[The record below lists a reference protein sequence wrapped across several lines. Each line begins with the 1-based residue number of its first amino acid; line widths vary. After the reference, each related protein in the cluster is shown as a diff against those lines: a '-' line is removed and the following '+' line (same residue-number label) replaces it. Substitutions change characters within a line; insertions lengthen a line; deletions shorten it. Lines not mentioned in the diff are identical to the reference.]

1 MNPGFVNPGFMTS
14 ARTKRLL
21 AQVLGVTVLAVSLG
35 ACDIFSPKPSTPG
48 VSSVAPTNGATNV
61 GTSSNVRATLNL
73 PGSGQLNV
81 TTLTDQAVSL
91 TDAAGAV
98 VPAMRTVEGN
108 TLVLD
113 PAADLAKM
121 TSYTFEVTSDVQT
134 ADGTSLAPFTS
145 TFTTGTGS
153 GPSTG
158 GSLTANPEQVLFTAG
173 GSTSSDTRSVTLTN
187 GGSQVINV
195 SSLSISGADAAQFS
209 LSDTGAFSLE
219 PGASRD
225 LSLKFAKSGN
235 GPKLA
240 TLDIQSDD
248 TTAPNLSVPLGGL
261 GVEGQGGNKEPS
273 LQWILDTYGF
283 NIATGDQDPSTT
295 NLVNAPTE
303 GPVGQEVTPAQTF
316 TKASPTNPVTVEVLA
331 TFGVENDPVLD
342 FGYYTA
348 GDAGAQTEIFSIE
361 QTPTLNAQRLAPVVT
376 AAGSGT
382 VDGDTVTF
390 DPGTESFGLYSSWQ
404 TNRFFNKRE
413 VFTED
418 RLNTFDTL
426 KHHVRTYPFVNREG
440 NVEPNAYVMATD
452 EFNTKSGNDYND
464 IVVIVRNVIPGP
476 ATEETPTIPI
486 PPAPNTPPADGI
498 AGLKVSNALGLPYS
512 DRLVLQKIE
521 TTTGKPCDPA
531 ESSSCGP
538 TKERWTGIEFPT
550 TGMVTLQNTGG
561 SALQLGLSF
570 QNNNLFVLPNGES
583 SLTLQP
589 GETKELTVAF
599 NPVGYNS
606 KGVYPDGLLIQSG
619 TQSAGIQLAGLY
631 MLKPEGSR
639 EVYFAPLLNQ
649 LFGYKT
655 ELGAISSGGLLNPAP
670 GSPLAGE
677 EVRSAFWQAADSSKP
692 ISVLQIAAFYP
703 CCNITQFN
711 MKLISRGESKS
722 NPFAV
727 ISHSGND
734 TQSIY
739 PRQSNGDL
747 AQLTIDHQGAFEVNV
762 ANYSS
767 NTRGNIG
774 VRFWPL
780 RDRSGNLV
788 RDSYIVAQDFV
799 RPGCNGFGVP
809 DAPSDGSSSE
819 PPGNCDYNDNMY
831 IMENIQPVN

>member
-1 MNPGFVNPGFMTS
+1 MQIGHKKTLSFHKANRGVVLVLTMILS
-14 ARTKRLL
+14 ACSLFGN
-21 AQVLGVTVLAVSLG
+21 QMPYVVTV
-35 ACDIFSPKPSTPG
+35 SPAS
-48 VSSVAPTNGATNV
+48 GATNV
-61 GTSSNVRATLNL
+61 GTSSSVRATLNL
-73 PGSGQLNV
+73 PGDGLNV
-81 TTLTDQAVSL
+81 TTLTDQSVSL
-91 TDAAGAV
+91 TDAAGAL
-98 VPAMRTVEGN
+98 VPAARTMEGN

-113 PAADLAKM
+113 PTADLTA
-121 TSYTFEVTSDVQT
+121 TTRYTFAVTADVQT

-145 TFTTGTGS
+145 TFTTGTGP
-153 GPSTG
+153 GTGTG
-158 GSLTANPEQVLFTAG
+158 GSLAANPAQVLFTAG
-173 GSTSSDTRSVTLTN
+173 GSTSSDTRTFTLTN
-187 GGSQVINV
+187 SGSKTVNV
-195 SSLSISGADAAQFS
+195 SSLSISGANAAQFS
-209 LSDTGAFSLE
+209 LADSSTFSLE
-219 PGASRD
+219 PGTSRD
-225 LSLKFAKSGN
+225 LSLTFTKSSN

-240 TLDIQSDD
+240 TLDVQSDD
-248 TTAPNLSVPLGGL
+248 ATAPNLSVPLGGL

-283 NIATGDQDPSTT
+283 NIITGDLDPSTT

-303 GPVGQEVTPAQTF
+303 SAVGQEVAAQTF
-316 TKASPTNPVTVEVLA
+316 TKASPTSPVAVEVLA
-331 TFGVENDPVLD
+331 TFGVENNPVLD

-348 GDAGAQTEIFSIE
+348 GDQGSQTEIFSIE

-464 IVVIVRNVIPGP
+464 IVVIVRNVTPGE
-476 ATEETPTIPI
+476 ATEETPKTPI
-486 PPAPNTPPADGI
+486 PPVPNTPPANGV
-498 AGLKVSNALGLPYS
+498 AGLKVSNAFSFPYS

-531 ESSSCGP
+531 ESPSCDP
-538 TKERWTGIEFPT
+538 TKDRWTGIEFPT
-550 TGMVTLQNTGG
+550 TGTVNLQNTGS
-561 SALQLGLSF
+561 SALQLSLSF
-570 QNNNLFVLPNGES
+570 QNNNLFVFPNGES
-583 SLTLQP
+583 TLTLQP
-589 GETKELTVAF
+589 GQTYELEIEFGPTGF
-599 NPVGYNS
+599 DS
-606 KGVYPDGLLIQSG
+606 KGVYPSGLLIQSG
-619 TQSAGIQLAGLY
+619 GQSAGLQLAGLY

-655 ELGAISSGGLLNPAP
+655 NLGEFSNGGLQNPAP
-670 GSPLAGE
+670 DSPLAGE
-677 EVRSAFWQAADSSKP
+677 EVRSAFWETAKPGEP

-711 MKLISRGESKS
+711 MKLIDRGGSKT

-747 AQLTIDHQGAFEVNV
+747 AQLTIDHQGAFEVNI

-788 RDSYIVAQDFV
+788 ADSYIVAQDFAKE
-799 RPGCNGFGVP
+799 GCNGFGVP
-809 DAPSDGSSSE
+809 KSPGGGDPTGVGS
-819 PPGNCDYNDNMY
+819 NCDYQDNLY
-831 IMENIQPVN
+831 IMENIKPVN